1 MLMFDEKGKP
11 IKNQPAKS
19 SAKSDSKK
27 EKEQQNLFVEKLIK
41 HLNELEVELPD
52 GTMVS
57 NIDGIIDNLIGKAL
71 DGDIAICKLIRDL
84 LNNR

>member
-11 IKNQPAKS
+11 IKNQTSKS
-19 SAKSDSKK
+19 SAKSDSK
-27 EKEQQNLFVEKLIK
+27 KEQQNLFVEKLIK

-57 NIDGIIDNLIGKAL
+57 NMDGIIDNLIGKAL
-71 DGDIAICKLIRDL
+71 DGDIVICKLIRDL
-84 LNNR
+84 LNNK